1 MLKDL
6 YNTYSAHLNNLHSTC
21 THFDVSTLKDKLNRL
36 TGKTYEAAKVSLPV
50 TLEREERQD
59 KILEKLDYNQQKM
72 KEKLHK
78 HYELL
83 KWSLFNFRP
92 KISS

>member
-1 MLKDL
+1 MEKIGGVDVVRVDL
-6 YNTYSAHLNNLHSTC
+6 H
-21 THFDVSTLKDKLNRL
+21 
-36 TGKTYEAAKVSLPV
+36 
-50 TLEREERQD
+50 REEGRD

-83 KWSLFNFRP
+83 KWSVNFI
-92 KISS
+92 KTLNH

>member
-6 YNTYSAHLNNLHSTC
+6 YNTYSTHLNSLHSTC
-21 THFDVSTLKDKLNRL
+21 THFDVSHLKDKL
-36 TGKTYEAAKVSLPV
+36 TKITTKTHETKVISLPV
-50 TLEREERQD
+50 TMERDEKQD

-72 KEKLHK
+72 REKLHK

-83 KWSLFNFRP
+83 K
-92 KISS
+92 

>member
-1 MLKDL
+1 M
-6 YNTYSAHLNNLHSTC
+6 
-21 THFDVSTLKDKLNRL
+21 
-36 TGKTYEAAKVSLPV
+36 PV
-50 TLEREERQD
+50 TLVEREEKQD

-83 KWSLFNFRP
+83 KWSCLILES
-92 KISS
+92 KISTYSLTYLCNLIFEHYFPWFFDPKLYKRYFLSQKTL

>member
-6 YNTYSAHLNNLHSTC
+6 YNIYSMHLNSLHSTC
-21 THFDVSTLKDKLNRL
+21 THFDVSHLKDKLTSI
-36 TGKTYEAAKVSLPV
+36 TGKNFEAKGVSLPV
-50 TLEREERQD
+50 TLEREEKQD

-83 KWSLFNFRP
+83 K
-92 KISS
+92 

>member
-1 MLKDL
+1 M
-6 YNTYSAHLNNLHSTC
+6 
-21 THFDVSTLKDKLNRL
+21 
-36 TGKTYEAAKVSLPV
+36 PV
-50 TLEREERQD
+50 TLVEREEKQD

-83 KWSLFNFRP
+83 K
-92 KISS
+92 